1 MKAQI
6 RASLALAVA
15 ILIVAAAFP
24 SVTTAWGG
32 KPWNAMHQA
41 FECDLEIDP
50 SVGGSAYGQ
59 IECPEQVETWLDP
72 YHPAMRSDTF
82 VAGGIGV
89 TGVQFSLRPWFA
101 PKGNGHGTMSC
112 EGTWERSTWGG
123 LSVNNE
129 FGVRCR
135 LSGHSDIACVDYLGN
150 SSSATFSDSITVRC
164 SPMEYFNGKEWIYWD
179 IDHGYDA
186 SVKVKVLKT
195 GVVRATP
202 NDPQPT
208 PVEIVRFEIQ
218 NRNTKNIW
226 TQDVAVM
233 GERADLVLPKPG
245 RYLVT
250 AYFCSLSDCESILY
264 VSERMSVTK

>member
-1 MKAQI
+1 
-6 RASLALAVA
+6 
-15 ILIVAAAFP
+15 
-24 SVTTAWGG
+24 
-32 KPWNAMHQA
+32 
-41 FECDLEIDP
+41 
-50 SVGGSAYGQ
+50 
-59 IECPEQVETWLDP
+59 
-72 YHPAMRSDTF
+72 
-82 VAGGIGV
+82 
-89 TGVQFSLRPWFA
+89 
-101 PKGNGHGTMSC
+101 
-112 EGTWERSTWGG
+112 
-123 LSVNNE
+123 
-129 FGVRCR
+129 
-135 LSGHSDIACVDYLGN
+135 
-150 SSSATFSDSITVRC
+150 
-164 SPMEYFNGKEWIYWD
+164 MEYFDGKEWIYWD

-218 NRNTKNIW
+218 KRNTRKTW

-245 RYLVT
+245 RYFVT

>member
-1 MKAQI
+1 VKAPI
-6 RASLALAVA
+6 RASLSLAVA

-32 KPWNAMHQA
+32 KPWNAMHQTI
-41 FECDLEIDP
+41 ECDLEIDP

-59 IECPEQVETWLDP
+59 IECPEQVKTWLDP

-89 TGVQFSLRPWFA
+89 TEVRFSLRPWFA
-101 PKGNGHGTMSC
+101 PLGNRHGTMSC

-135 LSGHSDIACVDYLGN
+135 LRGHPDIACVDFLGN
-150 SSSATFSDSITVRC
+150 SSSATFFDSITVSC
-164 SPMEYFNGKEWIYWD
+164 SPMEYFDGKEWIYWD

-186 SVKVKVLKT
+186 SVKVKVLK
-195 GVVRATP
+195 GGIVRATP
-202 NDPQPT
+202 VDPQPDFIGT
-208 PVEIVRFEIQ
+208 VRFKIQ
-218 NRNTKNIW
+218 NQASKKVQ
-226 TQDVAVM
+226 TQDVMVAA
-233 GERADLVLPKPG
+233 GRATLVLKSPG
-245 RYLVT
+245 RYRVT
-250 AYFCSLSDCESILY
+250 AYFCNSSTCETILY